1 MANNEFPRFIQN
13 RPNGLDKFEGA
24 SQTKLAKAIAQQIV
38 NNDALPKEEALPK
51 IIGIQGEWGAGKT
64 NVVRLLEKEL
74 SGKYYF
80 FEYDAWGHQ
89 EDLQRRSI
97 LELLTDKLI
106 EDGFLEGMTTIKVKG
121 GGKKSVSWPDKLK
134 LLLARKTETVT
145 EKYPK
150 INNGMA
156 AAALVAILTPIFTY
170 IAYTIRPICSGF
182 WLSFL
187 SILISALPVIV
198 GLSVWGCAY
207 RKNHKYGLSY
217 LLAIYNDKIEND
229 ICYETLSEEEPTVTE
244 FKAWMGDI
252 SDYIKKEEK
261 KPRLVLVFDN
271 MDRLPAEK
279 VKELWSSIHTFFADD
294 GFENIWAIIP
304 FDKKHL
310 ACAFGNESS
319 PEATELTILFI
330 NKTFPIVYR
339 VAPPVITDYRI
350 LFDKLFVEAFGNTAD
365 DSKESINRL
374 FRMVKADANVREI
387 IMFINALVA
396 LKQERGND
404 VSLINMAVYLL
415 FQDEVSDNPIKQIL
429 SGEYLEKIKS
439 IINNDI
445 LLQREISALVYG
457 VDVKLASQIPLTK
470 YIENCISGNEGYDI
484 NKYSESN
491 ISFDTV
497 LEEVSLNRDDIPVD
511 NLINCLGSL
520 DKDNAQIQ
528 KIWKNITQKKLQ
540 IPLNEQ
546 DFTNEYQIL
555 LSKVNDQSVIDNIV
569 NSFYQKIYNHTEI
582 KGDKYYISLSKLEAF
597 LRNNNISCQL
607 TIQNK
612 TVTPEFFID
621 YLRASKEQYGKYQVI
636 TDSDALDTYLSEK
649 LNSDGFSCS
658 DIIAIIN
665 EDTHYKFPKLLN
677 EIEQCVENN
686 DIDELN
692 IGEVFSIYKTLSED
706 TPLKKSLA
714 PQTIASIIQ
723 KIDPKQKGYT
733 DVVAMRLVQGQQV
746 PTVDESFIPDIAKN
760 IDYYATYG
768 DLLTN
773 NLNWGIQLLNSV
785 LKHMVQHG
793 LGEHLS
799 IESILPH
806 YFQIRDKIGVTDEEF
821 INHLSDWSE
830 YVGGTITKD
839 NIRNIIPDASFY
851 ELTIKYRNDL
861 TENINRIVAEAIS
874 TVPVDELYSQ
884 RDAYATY
891 YWHKAIN
898 ALAGTDYMHPQPENV
913 SDFAKKILSD
923 VGKNV
928 QSLPLPGE
936 FSKIIDSLDNSKT
949 YSIISDV
956 RNDICNGKMNITVE
970 RFKFFEKW
978 FRTQGRLED
987 RAGDAV
993 DKILKPIINNEEC
1006 SALLIENHEYYISL
1020 INSAGDASN
1029 DFRQELKNIVKEK
1042 DNSNLKQFALSV
1054 GVIFE
1059 NTKEKE

>member
-38 NNDALPKEEALPK
+38 NNDALPKEVALPK

-252 SDYIKKEEK
+252 SDYIGKEK

-271 MDRLPAEK
+271 MDRLPAGK

-310 ACAFGNESS
+310 ACAFGNEGS
-319 PEATELTILFI
+319 PEATELTKLFI

-350 LFDKLFVEAFGNTAD
+350 IFDKLFVEAFGNTAD

-374 FRMVKADANVREI
+374 FRMVKADANVRET

-415 FQDEVSDNPIKQIL
+415 FQDEILDNPIKQIL

-439 IINNDI
+439 IIDNDI
-445 LLQREISALVYG
+445 LMQREISALVYG

-470 YIENCISGNEGYDI
+470 YIENCIAGNEGYDI
-484 NKYSESN
+484 NIYSESN

-497 LEEVSLNRDDIPVD
+497 LEEVALNRDDIPVD
-511 NLINCLGSL
+511 NIINCLGSL

-528 KIWKNITQKKLQ
+528 KIWRKVAQKKLQ
-540 IPLNEQ
+540 LPLNEQ
-546 DFTNEYQIL
+546 DFTKEYQIL
-555 LSKVNDQSVIDNIV
+555 LSKIKDLSFINNIV
-569 NSFYQKIYNHTEI
+569 NTFYQKIYNHTEI

-612 TVTPEFFID
+612 TVTPEFFVD
-621 YLRASKEQYGKYQVI
+621 YLRAANEQYGKYQVI
-636 TDSDALDTYLSEK
+636 TDSDALDIYLSEK

-677 EIEQCVENN
+677 EIEECVEKN

-692 IGEVFSIYKTLSED
+692 VGEVFSIYKTLSKD

-723 KIDPKQKGYT
+723 KIDPKQNGYT

-746 PTVDESFIPDIAKN
+746 PSVDKSYIPDIAEN
-760 IDYYATYG
+760 IDYYAKYDELLINNISWG
-768 DLLTN
+768 DP
-773 NLNWGIQLLNSV
+773 LLNSV
-785 LKHMVQHG
+785 LKYMVQHG

-806 YFQIRDKIGVTDEEF
+806 YFQIRDKIGVTDEEL
-821 INHLSDWSE
+821 INHLSGWSDF
-830 YVGGTITKD
+830 VDGAITKE
-839 NIRNIIPDASFY
+839 NIHSIIKDASFY
-851 ELTIKYRNDL
+851 ELSVRYKNSL
-861 TENINRIVAEAIS
+861 TDKINIIAVEAIS
-874 TVPVDELYSQ
+874 MIKADDLYAQ
-884 RDAYATY
+884 RNAHATN

-898 ALAGTDYMHPQPENV
+898 ALAGTGYMHPQPENV

-923 VGKNV
+923 VGKNE
-928 QSLPLPGE
+928 QSLPLPDE
-936 FSKIIDSLDNSKT
+936 FSKIIDFLDNSNI
-949 YSIISDV
+949 YSTISDV

-987 RAGDAV
+987 RASDAV

-1006 SALLIENHEYYISL
+1006 QALLIENQDYYISL

-1029 DFRQELKNIVKEK
+1029 DFKQALKNIVNVK
-1042 DNSNLKQFALSV
+1042 DNPNLKQFALSV
-1054 GVIFE
+1054 GVRFE
-1059 NTKEKE
+1059 STKEKE

>member
-1 MANNEFPRFIQN
+1 MANICFPKFIQN
-13 RPNGLDKFEGA
+13 QPIGLDKFDGA
-24 SQTKLAKAIAQQIV
+24 SHTKLAKAIAQQIV
-38 NNDALPKEEALPK
+38 KNDALPKKEALPK
-51 IIGIQGEWGAGKT
+51 IIGIRGEWGAGKT

-74 SGKYYF
+74 SGRYYF

-106 EDGFLEGMTTIKVKG
+106 EDGFLAGMTTIKVKG

-252 SDYIKKEEK
+252 SDYIGKEK

-271 MDRLPAEK
+271 MDRLPAGK

-310 ACAFGNESS
+310 ACAFGNEGS
-319 PEATELTILFI
+319 PEATELTKLFI

-350 LFDKLFVEAFGNTAD
+350 IFDKLFVEAFGNTAD

-396 LKQERGND
+396 LKQERGDD
-404 VSLINMAVYLL
+404 VSLINMAVFLL
-415 FQDEVSDNPIKQIL
+415 FQDEILDNPIKQIL

-445 LLQREISALVYG
+445 LMQREISALVYG

-497 LEEVSLNRDDIPVD
+497 LEEVALNRDDIPVD
-511 NLINCLGSL
+511 NLINCLGLL

-528 KIWKNITQKKLQ
+528 KIWRKIAQKKLQ
-540 IPLNEQ
+540 ISLNEQ
-546 DFTNEYQIL
+546 DFTKEYQII
-555 LSKVNDQSVIDNIV
+555 LSKVKDQSVIDNIV
-569 NSFYQKIYNHTEI
+569 DSFYQKIYNNTEI

-612 TVTPEFFID
+612 TVTPEFFVD
-621 YLRASKEQYGKYQVI
+621 YLRASKEQYGEYQVI
-636 TDSDALDTYLSEK
+636 TDSDALEIYLSEK

-677 EIEQCVENN
+677 EIEQCIENN

-733 DVVAMRLVQGQQV
+733 DIVAMRLVQGQQV
-746 PTVDESFIPDIAKN
+746 PAVDESFIPDIAKN
-760 IDYYATYG
+760 IDYYANYG

-793 LGEHLS
+793 LGVHLS

-806 YFQIRDKIGVTDEEF
+806 YFQIRDRIGVSDEEL
-821 INHLSDWSE
+821 INHLSDWSDF
-830 YVGGTITKD
+830 VDGTIIKE
-839 NIRNIIPDASFY
+839 NIHTIIKDASFY
-851 ELTIKYRNDL
+851 ELTAQYKNSL
-861 TENINRIVAEAIS
+861 TEKINLIAVEAIS
-874 TVPVDELYSQ
+874 MVKADDLYAQ
-884 RDAYATY
+884 RNAHTTH

-898 ALAGTDYMHPQPENV
+898 ALAGTVYMHPQPENV
-913 SDFAKKILSD
+913 SDFAKRILVD
-923 VGKNV
+923 IGKNV
-928 QSLPLPGE
+928 QSLPLPAE
-936 FSKIIDSLDNSKT
+936 FSKIIDSLDNSRT

-956 RNDICNGKMNITVE
+956 RNDICNGKINITVE
-970 RFKFFEKW
+970 KFKFFEKW
-978 FRTQGRLED
+978 FRTQGKLED
-987 RAGDAV
+987 RASDVV

-1006 SALLIENHEYYISL
+1006 RTIILENKEYYISL
-1020 INSAGDASN
+1020 INRAGDASN
-1029 DFRQELKNIVKEK
+1029 DFRQVLKNIVNKQENP
-1042 DNSNLKQFALSV
+1042 DLKQFALSV
-1054 GVIFE
+1054 GVVFE
-1059 NTKEKE
+1059 GNSKKE

>member
-1 MANNEFPRFIQN
+1 MANLSFPKFIQN
-13 RPNGLDKFEGA
+13 QPSGLDKFDGA
-24 SQTKLAKAIAQQIV
+24 SHTKLAKAIAQQIIK
-38 NNDALPKEEALPK
+38 NDALPPNDALPK

-74 SGKYYF
+74 SGRYYF

-97 LELLTDKLI
+97 LELLTAKLI
-106 EDGFLEGMTTIKVKG
+106 EDNFLSGKATVKIKG
-121 GGKKSVSWPDKLK
+121 GRDDTVSWPEKLK
-134 LLLARKTETVT
+134 LLLARKTETRT
-145 EKYPK
+145 EKYPR
-150 INNGMA
+150 INGGIA
-156 AAALVAILTPIFTY
+156 VAFLVAMLTPITTY
-170 IAYTIRPICSGF
+170 VAYTIKSLSNEL
-182 WLSFL
+182 WLLIL
-187 SILISALPVIV
+187 SVLVAALPFI
-198 GLSVWGCAY
+198 CASIWWWKKRKKNLEKY
-207 RKNHKYGLSY
+207 RLDY
-217 LLAIYNDKIEND
+217 LLAIFSDKIEND
-229 ICYETLSEEEPTVTE
+229 ICYETLSEDEPTVTE

-252 SDYIKKEEK
+252 SDFIRKEK

-310 ACAFGNESS
+310 ACAFGDEEST
-319 PEATELTILFI
+319 EAKELTRLFI

-350 LFDKLFVEAFGNTAD
+350 LFDKLFIEAFGNTAE

-374 FRMVKADANVREI
+374 FRMVKTDANVREI

-396 LKQERGND
+396 IKNERDND
-404 VSLINMAVYLL
+404 VSLINMAVFLL
-415 FQDEVSDNPIKQIL
+415 FQDEILDNPIKQIL
-429 SGEYLEKIKS
+429 SGDYLEKVKS

-445 LLQREISALVYG
+445 QLQREISALVYG
-457 VDVKLASQIPLTK
+457 VDVNLASQIPLTK
-470 YIENCISGNEGYDI
+470 YIENCISGNDGYDI
-484 NKYSESN
+484 NKYSGSN

-497 LEEVSLNRDDIPVD
+497 LEEVALNRDDIPVD
-511 NLINCLGSL
+511 NLINCLGLL

-528 KIWKNITQKKLQ
+528 KIWRKIAQKKLQ
-540 IPLNEQ
+540 ISLNEQ
-546 DFTNEYQIL
+546 DFTKEYQIL
-555 LSKVNDQSVIDNIV
+555 LSKVKDQSVIDNIV
-569 NSFYQKIYNHTEI
+569 NTFYQKIYNNSEI
-582 KGDKYYISLSKLEAF
+582 KGDKYYNSLSNLDAF
-597 LRNNNISCQL
+597 LRSNNISCQL

-612 TVTPEFFID
+612 TVTPEFFVD
-621 YLRASKEQYGKYQVI
+621 YLKTSNEQYGKYRVI

-665 EDTHYKFPKLLN
+665 GDTHYKFPKLLN
-677 EIEQCVENN
+677 TVEQCIENN

-692 IGEVFSIYKTLSED
+692 IGEVFSIYKTLSVE
-706 TPLKKSLA
+706 TPLKKSLSH
-714 PQTIASIIQ
+714 QTIASITQ
-723 KIDPKQKGYT
+723 KMDPKQKGYT
-733 DVVAMRLVQGQQV
+733 DIVAMRLVQGQQV
-746 PTVDESFIPDIAKN
+746 PAVDESFIPDIAN
-760 IDYYATYG
+760 VIDCYAAYG
-768 DLLTN
+768 DLLIN
-773 NLNWGIQLLNSV
+773 NLSWGSQLLNSV

-806 YFQIRDKIGVTDEEF
+806 YFQIRDKIGVTDEEL
-821 INHLSDWSE
+821 INHLSGWSE
-830 YVGGTITKD
+830 YVDGVITKD

-851 ELTIKYRNDL
+851 ELTLKYRNDL
-861 TENINRIVAEAIS
+861 TEKINRIAAESIS
-874 TVPVDELYSQ
+874 MVPVDELYSQ
-884 RDAYATY
+884 RNAYATY
-891 YWHKAIN
+891 YWHKVIN

-956 RNDICNGKMNITVE
+956 RNDICNGKLNITVE

-1006 SALLIENHEYYISL
+1006 RTIILEN
-1020 INSAGDASN
+1020 
-1029 DFRQELKNIVKEK
+1029 KE
-1042 DNSNLKQFALSV
+1042 
-1054 GVIFE
+1054 
-1059 NTKEKE
+1059 